1 MKIVVRSVNLQLDA
15 RTRAEV
21 GRRVHG
27 SLGRLSPHILRVMV
41 RVADKN
47 GPRGGEDIA
56 CAVEMRLRPRGRI
69 FVEETDIDLAGA
81 VNRAAETAAET
92 VVRSLE
98 RSRDLR
104 RRASQKP
111 AYGASGARQDESLIA
126 MQDLP

>member
-1 MKIVVRSVNLQLDA
+1 VKIVVRSVNLQLDA

-21 GRRVHG
+21 ERRIHAA
-27 SLGRLSPHILRVMV
+27 LGRLSPNILRVMV

-56 CAVEMRLRPRGRI
+56 CAIDLRLRPRGRI

-81 VNRAAETAAET
+81 VNRAADAAAET
-92 VVRSLE
+92 VVRATE

-104 RRASQKP
+104 RRAGPRP
-111 AYGASGARQDESLIA
+111 AFGASGA
-126 MQDLP
+126 